1 MEPRAWLECSAKA
14 LIDNFRILHRE
25 AGKVPLVPMIK
36 ADAYGHGAAWAA
48 RTLLRE
54 KALDSF
60 GVATLKEGEEVR
72 AFMGAK
78 GRKTEIL
85 VFSGALPWSE
95 EKGRFCQKHALT
107 PVLGTWQDWERFRDG
122 GWARRLSYELKF
134 NTGMNRLG
142 IGIPSGADP
151 RWSRL
156 KQDLRALPEGQKP
169 RGILSHLAAAENPK
183 DPRTCEQVARFRWLV
198 QELSTV
204 AGGATFHVA
213 NSSAIWN
220 FRELGLPG
228 WSQRARPGISLY
240 GIPPWAGAKA
250 RGLRP
255 VMRMQARVLEV
266 RTLAGGEGIGY
277 GFTYSVPVE
286 SKGQKVAILGLGYA
300 DGLPRRLSNRGFVTL
315 GRRREPFLG
324 IISMD
329 LSAVACSGRVQS
341 GQAAQWLGPGV
352 DLWELARLAESVP
365 YELLTSV
372 GARVERIYGA

>member
-1 MEPRAWLECSAKA
+1 METRAWLECSAEA
-14 LIDNFRILHRE
+14 LIKNFRILHK
-25 AGKVPLVPMIK
+25 AADQVPLVPMIK
-36 ADAYGHGAAWAA
+36 ADAYGHGAVWAA
-48 RTLLRE
+48 RTLLSE
-54 KALDSF
+54 KALDAF
-60 GVATLKEGEEVR
+60 GVATLQEGEEVR
-72 AFMGAK
+72 TALGAK
-78 GRKTEIL
+78 GRKKAIL

-95 EKGRFCQKHALT
+95 EKGHFCKKHALT

-122 GWARRLSYELKF
+122 GWVRRLSYELEF

-142 IGIPSGADP
+142 LGLPLGADP

-156 KQDLRALPEGQKP
+156 KQDLRSLPDRHKP
-169 RGILSHLAAAENPK
+169 RGIFSHLAASESPM
-183 DPRTCEQVARFRWLV
+183 DPRTREQVDRFRWLV

-204 AGGATFHVA
+204 SGGATFHLA
-213 NSSAIWN
+213 NSGGIWN
-220 FRELGLPG
+220 FRELGLQG

-240 GIPPWAGAKA
+240 GVPPWAGAKT

-255 VMRMQARVLEV
+255 VMSLLTRVLEV
-266 RTLAGGEGIGY
+266 RMLSGGEGIGY
-277 GFTYSVPVE
+277 GFTYSVPTE
-286 SKGQKVAILGLGYA
+286 SKGQRVAILGLGYA

-329 LSAVACSGRVQS
+329 LSAVACSAKVQP